1 MDYWPAP
8 FQKGHV
14 NKCLPLN
21 CWQKM
26 ALSDIS
32 LLLDRPW
39 KGITPRR
46 APPRSLLLQPWP
58 MWMPCPGWDILG
70 LRVGEFSTE
79 LAIQR
84 VIPRCIF
91 TAGTAMS
98 RGQAA
103 YAGCIMNE
111 RAPSPPSRELPRHS
125 NPTSWLNTTA
135 ARPAPTLH
143 VGCVTLTKKKAF
155 CIVSARLTFRVFT
168 FQSALSRRAWTP
180 RREQVQRRSALAQT
194 FAKITPKWQINT
206 SCFYRC
212 KINRSNADPGRGGE
226 AGPRCVW
233 RIPLHHLHLQTLCN
247 LNLFVAFMLYWP
259 PKVKERDLD
268 LKHKSSLQAL
278 ELSLPL
284 NATDQCPFL
293 LKIKP
298 FWTLKAFHCWA
309 MSKCHMGKWAEKKP
323 IFPLVLALE
332 VLKFSPT
339 QSI

>member
-1 MDYWPAP
+1 MPASELLVKNET
-8 FQKGHV
+8 FFTY
-14 NKCLPLN
+14 
-21 CWQKM
+21 
-26 ALSDIS
+26 
-32 LLLDRPW
+32 LLLDQPW
-39 KGITPRR
+39 KVTTLRR
-46 APPRSLLLQPWP
+46 APPWSLPLQHWP
-58 MWMPCPGWDILG
+58 TRVLCPGWDVSG

-79 LAIQR
+79 PEIQR
-84 VIPRCIF
+84 VIPCCIF
-91 TAGTAMS
+91 TAGRA
-98 RGQAA
+98 RWCGQAA
-103 YAGCIMNE
+103 DAGCIMNE
-111 RAPSPPSRELPRHS
+111 GAPSPPCSELPRHS
-125 NPTSWLNTTA
+125 SPTPWLKPTA

-168 FQSALSRRAWTP
+168 FQSALSRRARTP

>member
-1 MDYWPAP
+1 MWISACLWTAGKKWYFFDISAAGPATERHHT
-8 FQKGHV
+8 KESSSWS
-14 NKCLPLN
+14 LPL
-21 CWQKM
+21 
-26 ALSDIS
+26 
-32 LLLDRPW
+32 PH
-39 KGITPRR
+39 
-46 APPRSLLLQPWP
+46 WP
-58 MWMPCPGWDILG
+58 TRMLFPGWDAFG
-70 LRVGEFSTE
+70 LLVGKFSTE
-79 LAIQR
+79 SEIQR
-84 VIPRCIF
+84 VIPGCIF
-91 TAGTAMS
+91 TATS
-98 RGQAA
+98 RAQRCGLC
-103 YAGCIMNE
+103 GLHNE
-111 RAPSPPSRELPRHS
+111 WRSEFLRPLSPMP
-125 NPTSWLNTTA
+125 WLEPTA

-168 FQSALSRRAWTP
+168 FQSALSGRAGTP
-180 RREQVQRRSALAQT
+180 RREQVQCWGALAQT
-194 FAKITPKWQINT
+194 FAKMMPKWQINT

-212 KINRSNADPGRGGE
+212 KINRSNADPGCGGG
-226 AGPRCVW
+226 AGPRRVW

-268 LKHKSSLQAL
+268 LKHKSSLQGL

-332 VLKFSPT
+332 VLKFSPA